1 MQLLKSFSLFLLAA
15 VVLADGDVEQP
26 KELKIDTT
34 YLPQN
39 CVEKAKT
46 GDAIQVHYVSW
57 MGIEITID

>member
-1 MQLLKSFSLFLLAA
+1 MKLLKSSLSLFLLAA

-34 YLPQN
+34 YLPEN

-46 GDAIQVHYVSW
+46 GDAIQVHYVS
-57 MGIEITID
+57 